1 MEYHSEIENELRQS
15 LAVKNAVLESTV
27 VVASIN
33 AVARV
38 FIETLA
44 NHGKILFAGNGGSA
58 ADAQHLA
65 AELVSKYNFDRPGLP
80 SLSLSTDTSMITA
93 ISNDYGYEKLF
104 SRQIEAHGSKED
116 AFVGISTS
124 GNSENVIEAVD
135 AAKAIGMKTIAFCG
149 SGGALADR
157 VDVAIQIPSQDT
169 PRIQEQHIT
178 VGHIICG
185 IVERH
190 FFAEYQREYL

>member
-1 MEYHSEIENELRQS
+1 MQYHSEIRDELDQS
-15 LAVKNAVLESTV
+15 IKVKQRVLESAAV
-27 VVASIN
+27 ISSIN
-33 AVARV
+33 DAAE
-38 FIETLA
+38 IIIAALA
-44 NHGKILFAGNGGSA
+44 SHGKVLFAGNGGSA

-65 AELVSKYNFDRPGLP
+65 AELVSRYNFDRPGLP

-93 ISNDYGYEKLF
+93 ISNDYGYERLF

-124 GNSENVIEAVD
+124 GNSENVINAVD

-149 SGGALADR
+149 SAGALADQ

-190 FFAEYQREYL
+190 FFAEYQR